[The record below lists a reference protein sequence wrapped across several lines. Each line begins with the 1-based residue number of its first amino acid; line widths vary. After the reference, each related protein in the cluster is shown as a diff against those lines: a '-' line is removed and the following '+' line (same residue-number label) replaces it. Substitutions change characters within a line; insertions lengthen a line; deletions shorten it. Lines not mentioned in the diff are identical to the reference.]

1 MGADYRP
8 EARSTPIG
16 TRLRM
21 FAQFHGPGIRRPV
34 ASIVAA
40 LVCGA
45 CVAGCASWKP
55 FQDPQKAA
63 RDREKYGPTADQ
75 RIKEL
80 ATAAKAAAATPEQG
94 VEFTQRLARDM
105 LAEHDPRVRR
115 AILETAAKFDTAEAV
130 AICKGALEDP
140 DERVRLAA
148 CRTWAKRGGE
158 DAVALLGGR
167 FRADASLDVRLEAI
181 RDLGTL
187 GDKAAIPVLAQ
198 ALEDA
203 DPVVQY
209 RAVAALKKVSGRDL
223 GNDVN
228 VWREWAADPAG
239 SRQEWSIAEAFR
251 KLF

>member
-1 MGADYRP
+1 M
-8 EARSTPIG
+8 
-16 TRLRM
+16 
-21 FAQFHGPGIRRPV
+21 
-34 ASIVAA
+34 AA
-40 LVCGA
+40 VVCGA
-45 CVAGCASWKP
+45 CVVGCASWKP
-55 FQDPQKAA
+55 FQDPHKAS
-63 RDREKYGPTADQ
+63 RDRERYGPTADQ

-80 ATAAKAAAATPEQG
+80 AAAAKAAATPEQR
-94 VEFTQRLARDM
+94 VEFTQRLVRDM

-115 AILETAAKFDTAEAV
+115 AILETAAEFDTAEAA

-158 DAVALLGGR
+158 DAVTLLGAR
-167 FRADASLDVRLEAI
+167 FRADASLDVRLEAL

-228 VWREWAADPAG
+228 AWREWAADPAG